1 MNFEVNAIRIL
12 TSSFEIPCSIF
23 IISFSFF
30 PKHGLGKNVVPYQ
43 YSSRNIEQNINMV
56 NKAKE

>member
-23 IISFSFF
+23 IIHFF
-30 PKHGLGKNVVPYQ
+30 L
-43 YSSRNIEQNINMV
+43 
-56 NKAKE
+56 